1 MQLKRAFTLIEL
13 LVVIAIIA
21 ILAAILFPVF
31 AQAKVSAKNTASLS
45 NLKQINLA
53 FIMYTNDV
61 DDTFPMAVSINTT
74 TGLWTEWSWAVDPY
88 QKDFQMNYSPL
99 GGPKAVTSW
108 MTIFTNPNYNWIANW
123 QYFCQYGMNASYLNQ
138 ANGTCSNIQLAGNQF
153 GPPDT
158 TTSFAQPAATIALTD
173 AGQDA
178 PQDNVGTSIVYGP
191 GGFQAPDVCTYGDW
205 GPNTSMWYALYG
217 STSKNQTGYVRQ
229 RAPGGALTTF
239 IDGHAKIYQIGALAA
254 GTNWYLGQPFGTAL
268 ITDRSK
274 YLWDNQ

>member
-31 AQAKVSAKNTASLS
+31 AQAKVSAKNTSSLS

-53 FIMYTNDV
+53 FLMYTNDS
-61 DDTFPMAVSINTT
+61 DDLFPMAVYIDQN
-74 TGLWTEWSWAVDPY
+74 TGLWHEWSWSVDPY

-108 MTIFTNPNYNWIANW
+108 MTIFTNPNFNWIANW

-138 ANGTCSNIQLAGNQF
+138 ADGACDNIQIAGNLF
-153 GPPDT
+153 GPPDS
-158 TTSFAQPAATIALTD
+158 TTSFAQPAATVALTD
-173 AGQDA
+173 SGQDT

-205 GPNTSMWYALYG
+205 GPSNGVWYALIG
-217 STSKNQTGYVRQ
+217 NTMKTQTGFARP
-229 RAPGGALTTF
+229 RAPGGVLTTF
-239 IDGHAKIYQIGALAA
+239 IDGHAKSQQVGALAA
-254 GTNWYLGQPFGTAL
+254 GTNWFYGQAYGTAL

-274 YLWDNQ
+274 YVWDNQ